1 MADLNTFVPAN
12 VKDFYTFIKNLSS
25 FKVIPTDKIFE
36 WIGLSDE
43 TGYNQ
48 FKSLGP
54 LFLVLLVFVAILLL
68 LCLLEVLRR
77 NFTYVR
83 KSPLLCKLYI
93 KMKNFIFW
101 IATLRYLMESYVQ
114 LM

>member
-1 MADLNTFVPAN
+1 MAELNTFVPAN

-54 LFLVLLVFVAILLL
+54 LFLVLLLFVAILLTL
-68 LCLLEVLRR
+68 GLLEVLMI
-77 NFTYVR
+77 NFKYVR
-83 KSPLLCKLYI
+83 NLPKLNKIYI
-93 KMKNFIFW
+93 KIKNFLFW
-101 IATLRYLMESYVQ
+101 IATLRYIMESYS
-114 LM
+114 

>member
-1 MADLNTFVPAN
+1 MTDLNTFVPAN

-36 WIGLSDE
+36 WIDLSDE

-54 LFLVLLVFVAILLL
+54 LFLVLLLFVAILLSQTCS
-68 LCLLEVLRR
+68 LCR
-77 NFTYVR
+77 T
-83 KSPLLCKLYI
+83 
-93 KMKNFIFW
+93 
-101 IATLRYLMESYVQ
+101 Q
-114 LM
+114 H